1 MPNMLHMQVLR
12 SPHPHARI
20 VRIDTDLARSLPG
33 VECVLTCDDVPG
45 VDNFGVFIEDQPT
58 LARDVV
64 RYVGEAVVAVAAETL
79 DIARAALA
87 LIHVE
92 YEELPSLFDPH
103 EAMKDGAV
111 QLHSFAP
118 VSYTHLTLP
127 TKA

>member
-1 MPNMLHMQVLR
+1 M
-12 SPHPHARI
+12 
-20 VRIDTDLARSLPG
+20 
-33 VECVLTCDDVPG
+33 CPG

-111 QLHSFAP
+111 QLHSFAQNNICKHTRIRKGDVDAALAQADIIVEQTYNTP
-118 VSYTHLTLP
+118 IHRACLP
-127 TKA
+127 